1 MIGRR
6 VFAAIAVSVPIK
18 EASMSVFLTS
28 LGGFHFA
35 QYWVDAFP
43 VTRSNRLY

>member
-1 MIGRR
+1 MTRR
-6 VFAAIAVSVPIK
+6 VFAAIVAAMLIK

-28 LGGFHFA
+28 PGGFHFA

-43 VTRSNRLY
+43 VRRSMRLY